1 MSARPGASFSIPVR
15 IYYEDTDAAGVVYY
29 AGYLRFMERART
41 EWLRSLG
48 YELDELTRREG
59 IVFAV
64 RSVKVD
70 YVSPARLNDR
80 IDVSVELKRARGAS
94 FLIAQRLT
102 RADTVLCEGDVLVAC
117 LDARDFVP
125 RRLPQAM
132 QSKLNAWKTP

>member
-1 MSARPGASFSIPVR
+1 MSVRPGAAFSIPVR

-80 IDVSVELKRARGAS
+80 VDVSVELKRARGAS
-94 FLIAQRLT
+94 FLLAQRLT
-102 RADTVLCEGDVLVAC
+102 RNDTVLCEGDVLVAC